1 VGGHLVRMWLAD
13 AGIPTRPAG
22 GRRGVT
28 RPAPRNRKPVPPA
41 DELRELLLV
50 QRLGR
55 RELAARYQ
63 VHPSTMSRW
72 LTEAGLPTRL
82 PPAGALN
89 DAEIVALYLR
99 EAIPAAEVARRA
111 GASDTAVLRA
121 LRSAGIPV
129 DRSRQVA
136 EVRMAAAR
144 RSAEPPLTA
153 ADGDLAEARY
163 RDDGWS
169 YRRIGEALGVHTGR
183 VRRELAR
190 RQVPPRP
197 RPVPGRASRQEA
209 PVAEVR
215 RLYVDSEWTAD
226 DVGAILD
233 LPGRIVLRT
242 GHAHGLPIRQGGRPS
257 VSATVELIDGLY
269 ADEEI
274 AAVLDRQQ
282 VPRRPAGGGIAE
294 RFPEPVPLTPELL
307 ADLYTAAGCS
317 SPQIEVLTG
326 QPQIIVRNRMQLW
339 GIPFREEHLPP
350 ALLRLRAAARARFLA
365 GVLASYR
372 EHGSTTKVA
381 AEYGCAPD
389 TIRRWI
395 TAAGGQVPG
404 RGRWPRR
411 PAESPPAH
419 SPPGRD

>member
-1 VGGHLVRMWLAD
+1 MGTWR
-13 AGIPTRPAG
+13 RPATATTAGPTGGSAKRWAYTPGGSAANSPG
-22 GRRGVT
+22 GRC
-28 RPAPRNRKPVPPA
+28 RP
-41 DELRELLLV
+41 
-50 QRLGR
+50 G
-55 RELAARYQ
+55 AA
-63 VHPSTMSRW
+63 
-72 LTEAGLPTRL
+72 G
-82 PPAGALN
+82 
-89 DAEIVALYLR
+89 
-99 EAIPAAEVARRA
+99 
-111 GASDTAVLRA
+111 
-121 LRSAGIPV
+121 
-129 DRSRQVA
+129 
-136 EVRMAAAR
+136 
-144 RSAEPPLTA
+144 
-153 ADGDLAEARY
+153 
-163 RDDGWS
+163 
-169 YRRIGEALGVHTGR
+169 
-183 VRRELAR
+183 
-190 RQVPPRP
+190 
-197 RPVPGRASRQEA
+197 PGRAARQEA

-215 RLYVDSEWTAD
+215 RLYVDSEWSAE

-274 AAVLDRQQ
+274 AAVLDRHQ

-294 RFPEPVPLTPELL
+294 RFPEPVPLTPGLL
-307 ADLYTAAGCS
+307 ADLYTRAGCS

-326 QPQIIVRNRMQLW
+326 QPQIIVRNRMQQW
-339 GIPFREEHLPP
+339 GIPFRAEHLPP
-350 ALLRLRAAARARFLA
+350 ALLRLREVARARFLA

-411 PAESPPAH
+411 TS
-419 SPPGRD
+419 